1 MSEEMNEESKII
13 STVDEDGNEVQF
25 EIVDIIAIDDTEYG
39 LLYPI
44 TDSDDEEEALVVM
57 RLEQDRDDYVFERI
71 EDDDEFE
78 KVSAFITGMA
88 QEEDDGEE

>member
-57 RLEQDRDDYVFERI
+57 RLEQDGDDYVFERI

-78 KVSAFITGMA
+78 KVSVFITGMA

>member
-57 RLEQDRDDYVFERI
+57 RLEQDGDDYVFERI

>member
-1 MSEEMNEESKII
+1 MNEESKII

-44 TDSDDEEEALVVM
+44 TDSDEEEEALVVM
-57 RLEQDRDDYVFERI
+57 RLEQDGDDYVFERI

>member
-1 MSEEMNEESKII
+1 MNEESKII

-57 RLEQDRDDYVFERI
+57 RLEQDGDDYVFERI